1 VGSQLAATSSVSVE
15 IDFFPLNGT
24 GSYVSYWQIWSDGG
38 NVNTVL
44 EGIASTAPVANFSI
58 STTEGGWL
66 PPSELTMDFGDVA
79 PGSSSSLQIRICNE
93 GGSSL
98 SIDKSKPP
106 FGVFHISD
114 PEELAETQII
124 APGDC
129 AYGTVLFNPNT
140 EEYDIPN
147 YAVNNTWTLNTN
159 DLNFGVHVVEI
170 VGTVVDA
177 TVGPVNSTTGETIY
191 QYLGWYVLF
200 HGSELRYCS
209 KVKRVLI
216 FYTALQSQRLDLAY
230 SRMNLFLLATRM
242 ITAIARLN
250 VTERRNM
257 LLRVLNMRTSV
268 GVG

>member
-1 VGSQLAATSSVSVE
+1 
-15 IDFFPLNGT
+15 
-24 GSYVSYWQIWSDGG
+24 
-38 NVNTVL
+38 
-44 EGIASTAPVANFSI
+44 VANFSI
-58 STTEGGWL
+58 STIEGGWL

-98 SIDKSKPP
+98 QIDKSKPP
-106 FGVFHISD
+106 SGVFHISD

-147 YAVNNTWTLNTN
+147 YTVNNTWTLNTN

-170 VGTVVDA
+170 VGTVVDT

-191 QYLGWYVLF
+191 QYLGW
-200 HGSELRYCS
+200 
-209 KVKRVLI
+209 
-216 FYTALQSQRLDLAY
+216 
-230 SRMNLFLLATRM
+230 
-242 ITAIARLN
+242 
-250 VTERRNM
+250 
-257 LLRVLNMRTSV
+257 
-268 GVG
+268 